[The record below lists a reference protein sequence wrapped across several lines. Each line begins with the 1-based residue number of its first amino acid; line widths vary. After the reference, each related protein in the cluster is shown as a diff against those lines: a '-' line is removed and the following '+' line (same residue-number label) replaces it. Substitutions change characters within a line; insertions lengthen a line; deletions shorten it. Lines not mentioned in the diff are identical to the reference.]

1 MPGNIETAKI
11 ERNTKILENL
21 GSITY
26 DMINVLENFRNN
38 LKQLNESTLKIM
50 EN

>member
-11 ERNTKILENL
+11 EINTKILENL

-26 DMINVLENFRNN
+26 DMNNVLENFRNN
-38 LKQLNESTLKIM
+38 LKQLNESTLKRM